1 MTTQADFAAI
11 AALDFDRIK
20 TKLCHVESGE
30 GWSRARADAV
40 EVEYRRFLFLMKAYP
55 TEQTVPSVEVDIFWH
70 YHILDTVKYAADC
83 KAAFGYFL
91 HHDPSVGLAGA
102 DEAAERL
109 QRAERMDELYAATFG
124 PALATDSAGD
134 YSGRSA
140 VKYAG
145 AALAAA
151 AWCGMATLD
160 KPKAWCGMATSEKVA
175 EKAAAWCGMA
185 TSEKAAAWC
194 GMATSEKAAE
204 PSAAWCGM
212 ATSEKAAD
220 KPAAWCGMATAEKA
234 ADKAAAWCGMATS
247 EKAAAWCGM
256 ATSEQLAAPAD
267 DTVVA

>member
-20 TKLCHVESGE
+20 TKLCHMESGE

-102 DEAAERL
+102 DEAADRL
-109 QRAERMDELYAATFG
+109 QRAARMDELYAATFG
-124 PALATDSAGD
+124 PALATEAAGD
-134 YSGRSA
+134 YSRRSP
-140 VKYAG
+140 VKYTG

-151 AWCGMATLD
+151 
-160 KPKAWCGMATSEKVA
+160 AWCGMATSEKVA

-194 GMATSEKAAE
+194 GMATSEKAA
-204 PSAAWCGM
+204 AWCGM
-212 ATSEKAAD
+212 ATSEKAA
-220 KPAAWCGMATAEKA
+220 EKS
-234 ADKAAAWCGMATS
+234 AAWCGMATS

-256 ATSEQLAAPAD
+256 ATSETAAAWCGMATSEQLAAPAD
-267 DTVVA
+267 DTVAA